1 MRIPR
6 PNDPR
11 QSHFPVAT
19 EDASRL
25 AVEAGPLLERATN
38 VQWYDVPGSDV
49 DRAALT
55 LCRLRRAVA
64 GRGGGP
70 QHGDEAV
77 RDVLAHASP
86 DALVWLASRAV
97 SYLDENGFP
106 DAVAPW
112 FPEEEA
118 PGP

>member
-6 PNDPR
+6 PGERPLP
-11 QSHFPVAT
+11 QEPIALG
-19 EDASRL
+19 DAIQL
-25 AVEAGPLLERATN
+25 TAAAGPILEQATD
-38 VQWYDVPGSDV
+38 VQWYHTAGNDV

-55 LCRLRRAVA
+55 LCRLRRVMA

-70 QHGDEAV
+70 EHGDAAV
-77 RDVLAHASP
+77 RAILAQASP
-86 DALVWLASRAV
+86 EALVWFASRAV

-112 FPEEEA
+112 FPDEYET
-118 PGP
+118 G